1 MAGCLKDM
9 SISYIVVRFHDPE
22 MADVGA
28 AREASITLMAYI
40 SGMEKALFQSHYLP
54 RAFYL

>member
-1 MAGCLKDM
+1 MAGCLKDI
-9 SISYIVVRFHDPE
+9 SIADIIVWFQDRR